1 MHERPKWVRAR
12 GLPLCDPLF
21 NPNMH
26 EQTYPLP
33 HSNRWK
39 RVSNS
44 AWWAPIL
51 FSITLCT
58 GDSWEADIPSSQ
70 LSLKNKRVW
79 DPSYTH
85 VHVCMWPPP
94 QPLPQKTV
102 NSTTGWS
109 YFSKSER
116 IRWEYQRHPP
126 QKIGLIFQNMDNP
139 TIKYQETRLKL
150 QLVQFINTQTCR
162 IRFSSCYMQFQGVTN
177 HNREK
182 KKDFDILSHRS
193 TAYFTCRLSHS
204 INASSPYRSS
214 TKLWKS
220 NWERDCMA
228 PMHNLSTYGLLSGPI
243 CHLLSV
249 CHHFPTSR

>member
-1 MHERPKWVRAR
+1 MSRLWWDTFSCSCKTKKQAHMLHTPRLEEVSERTHPLFLHPFLSCWYLASHVCYHYIPLSWFTEGWGTVTDLSSVHNKRTTGNFAFEGLNMHERPKWVRAR

-26 EQTYPLP
+26 EQTYSLP
-33 HSNRWK
+33 QSNRWK

-58 GDSWEADIPSSQ
+58 EDSWEADIPSSQ

-79 DPSYTH
+79 DLSYTH

-126 QKIGLIFQNMDNP
+126 QPPK
-139 TIKYQETRLKL
+139 
-150 QLVQFINTQTCR
+150 
-162 IRFSSCYMQFQGVTN
+162 
-177 HNREK
+177 NRV
-182 KKDFDILSHRS
+182 DIS
-193 TAYFTCRLSHS
+193 
-204 INASSPYRSS
+204 
-214 TKLWKS
+214 K
-220 NWERDCMA
+220 
-228 PMHNLSTYGLLSGPI
+228 
-243 CHLLSV
+243 
-249 CHHFPTSR
+249 